1 MGGVSQSPN
10 PLYATTRFR
19 VTSLPAR
26 WPAEFV
32 IITAYAPTGQK
43 WSDADNTAA
52 DQKLAAELAS
62 LDLWCL
68 RITGYSP
75 GTGHAEPGWAVELPV
90 EEGRKIGRRFH
101 QDAIFAIRADAL
113 GYVSCTGEGKVVW
126 LGAFRERVS
135 AALF

>member
-68 RITGYSP
+68 RITG
-75 GTGHAEPGWAVELPV
+75 
-90 EEGRKIGRRFH
+90 
-101 QDAIFAIRADAL
+101 
-113 GYVSCTGEGKVVW
+113 
-126 LGAFRERVS
+126 
-135 AALF
+135 